1 MLPNKYK
8 HMSIL
13 NYLQLQPVEP
23 PASDDDDTVSPLD
36 EYEHDETIDL
46 DADIDESVLDQ
57 EWEAVINDLKEDP
70 DKLTFSDQ

>member
-1 MLPNKYK
+1 MLANKYK

-23 PASDDDDTVSPLD
+23 TDDDSVSPLD

-46 DADIDESVLDQ
+46 DADIDESVLDE
-57 EWEAVINDLKEDP
+57 EWEAVINDLKVDP